1 MKLSPS
7 IYTADFG
14 RLGEQI
20 RDAEAAGVDWIHLD
34 IMDGHFV
41 PNITFGPLIA
51 AAVRRHTRLPCEAHL
66 MMTEPERYFEAF
78 KQAGVS
84 RLIVHVE
91 TCPHLYSTIQQLR
104 QMDLQVGITLNPLTP
119 LSLIEEALP
128 LVDLVLIMTV
138 EPGFG
143 GQKYIPASTQR
154 IAAMRRMLDRIG
166 SAAELEVDGG
176 INIHTICEVRDAG
189 ASIAVVGSAVFN
201 DKYSVAES
209 VKMLRAA
216 AQQCLA
222 DEADEVRA
230 SDE

>member
-7 IYTADFG
+7 IYTADFA

-41 PNITFGPLIA
+41 PNLTFGPIVA

-66 MMTEPERYFEAF
+66 MVEEPERYFADF
-78 KQAGVS
+78 KEAGVA

-104 QMDLQVGITLNPLTP
+104 QMRFEVGITLNPLTP
-119 LSLIEEALP
+119 LSLIEDTLP
-128 LVDLVLIMTV
+128 LVDLVLLMTV

-143 GQKYIPASTQR
+143 GQQYIPSSTQR
-154 IAAMRRMLDRIG
+154 IVSMRRMLDRIG
-166 SAAELEVDGG
+166 SPAELEVDGG
-176 INIHTICEVRDAG
+176 ININTICEVRDAG

-201 DKYSVAES
+201 DKYSVVDS
-209 VKMLRAA
+209 VNMLRAA
-216 AQQCLA
+216 AQTQQCPSE
-222 DEADEVRA
+222 DSVEE
-230 SDE
+230 

>member
-14 RLGEQI
+14 RLGEQL
-20 RDAEAAGVDWIHLD
+20 RDAEAAGVDCIHLD

-41 PNITFGPLIA
+41 PNITFGPLVA

-104 QMDLQVGITLNPLTP
+104 RMEVQVGITLNPLTP

-128 LVDLVLIMTV
+128 LVDMVLIMTV

-143 GQKYIPASTQR
+143 GQKYIPLSTQR

-176 INIHTICEVRDAG
+176 INIETICDARDAG
-189 ASIAVVGSAVFN
+189 ATIAVVGSAVFN
-201 DKYSVAES
+201 DTYSVVES
-209 VKMLRAA
+209 VNMLRAA
-216 AQQCLA
+216 AQQCPTNDTG
-222 DEADEVRA
+222 DE
-230 SDE
+230 